1 MKWTRWRSLGR
12 FTKMRAIVK
21 SNIDPEDVETVRG
34 LYNAIHRDPGKRLH
48 DDAMQRLDS
57 LGEDNL
63 E

>member
-1 MKWTRWRSLGR
+1 
-12 FTKMRAIVK
+12 MRAIVK

-63 E
+63 EWHVSG